1 MTHFIGCIQV
11 RPALN
16 DAERG
21 HLLDLLDSD
30 GTLRGTPTGRGATGV
45 PFARLGWEVCRS
57 GCCLEWDADAEHPK
71 WMADSLRFLVDHLLR
86 PGARAEGRPRFGDF
100 TFDHVLSGTVMG
112 RGPGDRT
119 TYVVT
124 VADNV
129 VTGRTVPE
137 ACEALPARP
146 LAQHA
151 KRPANV
157 IELRPRRA

>member
-1 MTHFIGCIQV
+1 MPST
-11 RPALN
+11 
-16 DAERG
+16 
-21 HLLDLLDSD
+21 
-30 GTLRGTPTGRGATGV
+30 
-45 PFARLGWEVCRS
+45 RS
-57 GCCLEWDADAEHPK
+57 GWPTASASSSTTCSGPAP
-71 WMADSLRFLVDHLLR
+71 
-86 PGARAEGRPRFGDF
+86 RAEGRPRFGDF